1 MDCIPRPIEEGEVV
15 FVVDNEKKRQHW
27 QLGLVLQLFEG
38 EDKRSRVA
46 LVKIGKKRLL
56 RSIQRLVP
64 LEVRSANEE
73 KARETVSKG
82 CHKSTSSQ
90 VKTRTRFIRKPQRY
104 GYE

>member
-1 MDCIPRPIEEGEVV
+1 M
-15 FVVDNEKKRQHW
+15 
-27 QLGLVLQLFEG
+27 FEG

-64 LEVRSANEE
+64 LEVRAANEE
-73 KARETVSKG
+73 KARETVSDHEG